1 MWLSY
6 SAPFVPWTEQELE
19 RLKILWCKGYK
30 RRWLRHK
37 VEEVGG
43 CKQLWND
50 QLWDLDREDWQLLWA
65 GEEDFWKHVRAMVQA
80 GFSRPALC
88 PQELREM
95 AEPEGLHWTE
105 LGKELPKGWR
115 LRHIPQLEA
124 ALACSH
130 RVTQEEWV

>member
-1 MWLSY
+1 M
-6 SAPFVPWTEQELE
+6 
-19 RLKILWCKGYK
+19 
-30 RRWLRHK
+30 
-37 VEEVGG
+37 
-43 CKQLWND
+43 
-50 QLWDLDREDWQLLWA
+50 DREDWQLLWA
-65 GEEDFWKHVRAMVQA
+65 GEEDFWKHVQAMVQA

-130 RVTQEEWV
+130 RVTQEEWVSWRRTNTILPIRKYDCVKVGDFYLRPSVEKLPKIPGAVRFQV